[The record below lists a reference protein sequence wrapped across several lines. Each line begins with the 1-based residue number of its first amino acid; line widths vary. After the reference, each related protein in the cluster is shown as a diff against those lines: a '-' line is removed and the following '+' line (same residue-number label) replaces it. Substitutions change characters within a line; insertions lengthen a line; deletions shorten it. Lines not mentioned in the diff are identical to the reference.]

1 MENQDY
7 YFYLMHK
14 NKQVAALKIDPLS
27 GACLKAEIVGPSELV
42 PVGGQASVLDLR
54 KWWNSRSVPVSQGF
68 IEKVLKANGIDSTG
82 VYLAKNLGLSLT
94 DHYWIK
100 PYDSDLAW
108 EDVNLFDND
117 FKDEIGDLSLKNEIR
132 ANESI
137 NLIGKT
143 LFYPSASLQGE
154 LAKKW
159 ICQSGERYLIKG
171 NYGSTYQQSVN
182 EVIASEFHKAQ
193 HKFAYT
199 EYRLCEIEVFGGQG
213 IGCICK
219 DFATKN
225 IEFIPAAEI
234 IESKKK
240 RNDESYHQHFIDICV
255 SNGLDRENLNAFFDY
270 MFSVDFILANTDRH
284 LNNYGV
290 LRDSDTLQFMGMAPI
305 FDSGNSMLWNLNLND
320 SIPDMLALPTSG
332 IKNTLGGYLDLV
344 KDKSIVDLSK
354 LPDEDFIFEMLK
366 KGHASNPELIIKQ
379 YKSRVDDFKKQGS
392 KF

>member
-1 MENQDY
+1 MENQEN

-14 NKQVAALKIDPLS
+14 NDQVAALKIDPLS
-27 GACLKAEIVGPSELV
+27 GVCLKAVIEGLSELV
-42 PVGGQASVLDLR
+42 PVGGQLSVTDLR
-54 KWWNSRSVPVSQGF
+54 KWWNNRSVPVSQGF
-68 IEKVLKANGIDSTG
+68 IEKILKANGIDSTG
-82 VYLAKNLGLSLT
+82 VYLTKNLGLSLT

-100 PYDSDLAW
+100 PYDSDLMW

-117 FKDEIGDLSLKNEIR
+117 FKDEIGDLSLKNEIK

-159 ICQSGERYLIKG
+159 ICQNGERYLIKG
-171 NYGSTYQQSVN
+171 NYGNTYQQSAN
-182 EVIASEFHKAQ
+182 EVIASEFHRIQ
-193 HKFAYT
+193 NKFAYT

-219 DFATKN
+219 DFATKDL
-225 IEFIPAAEI
+225 EFIPAAEI
-234 IESKKK
+234 VDSKKK
-240 RNDESYHQHFIDICV
+240 NNSESYHQHFINICV

-290 LRDSDTLQFMGMAPI
+290 LRDSKTLQFVSVAPI
-305 FDSGNSMLWNLNLND
+305 FDSGNSMLWNIDLDDFGVDALD
-320 SIPDMLALPTSG
+320 LPTSG
-332 IKNTLGGYLDLV
+332 IKRKLGGYLDLV
-344 KDKSIVDLSK
+344 QDKGIVDLSK
-354 LPDEDFIFEMLK
+354 LPDEDFILEMLK
-366 KGHASNPELIIKQ
+366 KGHANNPELIVRK
-379 YKSRVDDFKKQGS
+379 YKSRIDYFRRR
-392 KF
+392 